1 MRALHIISGGPEE
14 KLRVKGPHK
23 VGSGKMRNPKL
34 LAKDRP
40 RNRAQRG
47 RPRPMSLAGFLF
59 WFAALSAMSS
69 FNLLLAFEFRE
80 DGIWPYGAMY
90 GITVL
95 LLLLLTVCNIL
106 QAPARNGCMLIGV
119 IVLSIL
125 ANGWLID
132 LSVWRYPISSSQ
144 PYIVKMT
151 PDDVVLLLLCIGQI
165 LAETAAGTIALF
177 AVTARRCAKNKDQS
191 GETSQGNGQ

>member
-1 MRALHIISGGPEE
+1 
-14 KLRVKGPHK
+14 
-23 VGSGKMRNPKL
+23 
-34 LAKDRP
+34 
-40 RNRAQRG
+40 
-47 RPRPMSLAGFLF
+47 
-59 WFAALSAMSS
+59 
-69 FNLLLAFEFRE
+69 
-80 DGIWPYGAMY
+80 
-90 GITVL
+90 
-95 LLLLLTVCNIL
+95 
-106 QAPARNGCMLIGV
+106 MLIGV

-191 GETSQGNGQ
+191 GEASQGNGQ

>member
-1 MRALHIISGGPEE
+1 MRALHIISGSPEE
-14 KLRVKGPHK
+14 KLRRKSPHK
-23 VGSGKMRNPKL
+23 VRFGKMKNTKL
-34 LAKDRP
+34 LATDRT

-69 FNLLLAFEFRE
+69 FSLLLAFEFRE
-80 DGIWPYGAMY
+80 DGIWPYGTMY

-191 GETSQGNGQ
+191 GEASQGNGQ

>member
-23 VGSGKMRNPKL
+23 VGPGKMRNPKL

-40 RNRAQRG
+40 RSRAQRG

-69 FNLLLAFEFRE
+69 FSLLLAFEFHD
-80 DGIWPYGAMY
+80 DGLYPYGVVYVLA
-90 GITVL
+90 VL
-95 LLLLLTVCNIL
+95 LLLLLTIYNIF
-106 QAPARNGCMLIGV
+106 QAPARNGCMFIGV
-119 IVLSIL
+119 VVLSIL

-132 LSVWRYPISSSQ
+132 LSIWVYPVGPDQ

-191 GETSQGNGQ
+191 GEASQGNGQ

>member
-69 FNLLLAFEFRE
+69 FSLLLTFEFHD
-80 DGIWPYGAMY
+80 DGLYPYGVVY
-90 GITVL
+90 VLVVL
-95 LLLLLTVCNIL
+95 LLLLLAIYNIF

-191 GETSQGNGQ
+191 GEASQGNGQ

>member
-1 MRALHIISGGPEE
+1 
-14 KLRVKGPHK
+14 
-23 VGSGKMRNPKL
+23 
-34 LAKDRP
+34 
-40 RNRAQRG
+40 
-47 RPRPMSLAGFLF
+47 MSLAGFLF

-95 LLLLLTVCNIL
+95 ILLLLTVCNIL

-191 GETSQGNGQ
+191 GEASQGNGQ